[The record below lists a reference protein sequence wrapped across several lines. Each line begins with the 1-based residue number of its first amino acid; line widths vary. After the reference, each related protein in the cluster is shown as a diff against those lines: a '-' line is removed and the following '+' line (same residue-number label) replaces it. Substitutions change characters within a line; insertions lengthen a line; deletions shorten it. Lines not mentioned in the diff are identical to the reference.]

1 MREKQQQKAT
11 VYISDRSSTLSP
23 KPSTLKQ
30 KTNHQSEPDRSI
42 GKPLF
47 LKLHQTIHQKS
58 RSREI
63 PTDHEKSP
71 RSREIP
77 SITRNPLDHEKSPP
91 IKRNPQKASTND
103 RSSDHP

>member
-1 MREKQQQKAT
+1 MVTRFGWSARMLEKSKSGMREKQQQKAT

-47 LKLHQTIHQKS
+47 LKLHQTIHQK
-58 RSREI
+58 
-63 PTDHEKSP
+63 P

-77 SITRNPLDHEKSPP
+77 SITRNPLDHGKSPP
-91 IKRNPQKASTND
+91 IMRNP
-103 RSSDHP
+103 